1 VRERPI
7 SAALFSGGLSGAVGD
22 AAAQWLETPPGTAF
36 TLDRRRYAGV
46 VSYSCCVSAFGYLPF
61 YTYAISQVWQRI
73 GMCFVRCS
81 LSVLLFFRSLLD
93 RRIGA
98 GASLRIVASKILA
111 DDFCFAPC
119 VDIPAYFAWTAIV
132 EGDSTVERLQVRL

>member
-1 VRERPI
+1 MPAAGAVPHVLRTLGRLVRERPI

-61 YTYAISQVWQRI
+61 YTYAISQV
-73 GMCFVRCS
+73 
-81 LSVLLFFRSLLD
+81 
-93 RRIGA
+93 
-98 GASLRIVASKILA
+98 
-111 DDFCFAPC
+111 
-119 VDIPAYFAWTAIV
+119 
-132 EGDSTVERLQVRL
+132 

>member
-1 VRERPI
+1 
-7 SAALFSGGLSGAVGD
+7 
-22 AAAQWLETPPGTAF
+22 
-36 TLDRRRYAGV
+36 
-46 VSYSCCVSAFGYLPF
+46 
-61 YTYAISQVWQRI
+61 
-73 GMCFVRCS
+73 MCFVRCS

-119 VDIPAYFAWTAIV
+119 VDIRLD
-132 EGDSTVERLQVRL
+132 GDSGGRLHG